1 MLLVSLLP
9 IIVYL
14 FIVRSTDT
22 FSLVTWKRILCCM
35 AWGVGACL
43 IVFAM
48 SYVIPLSDVITPLV
62 EELLKGLPL
71 LVLVFRNRIAFLIEA
86 VVMGVAVVCG
96 FAFTENS
103 IYLFFNEGISFA
115 DAMVRGV
122 ATSLMH
128 LGCTS
133 INVSVAMLLQ
143 HFLTGNN
150 AEGTMRG
157 GRMMVFFPILS
168 ALVVSGTIHVTYN
181 LLIVS
186 AYIQILLL
194 IIVFLCFFYFMG
206 VIDEKIITR
215 WLDSSLNEDITLLA
229 AFRAGHI
236 ADTQTGRFLKTIQE
250 RVSPETFFDIYMML
264 SLYWDLSIQAKS
276 GLMLRES
283 GLNIPLTPEQ
293 RKETEAKLTEFL
305 TLKKSIGLAAIVL
318 LTPVMKIR
326 SFDAWVIKNCLSV

>member
-1 MLLVSLLP
+1 MLLISILP

-14 FIVRSTDT
+14 LIVRSTDT
-22 FSLVTWKRILCCM
+22 FSLVTWKRIFYCM
-35 AWGVGACL
+35 LWGAGVCL

-48 SYVIPLSDVITPLV
+48 SFAINFSDVSTPLV

-71 LVLVFRNRIAFLIEA
+71 LLLVFRSRIAFLIEA
-86 VVMGVAVVCG
+86 VVMGVAVGCG
-96 FAFTENS
+96 FAFAENT
-103 IYLFFNEGISFA
+103 IYLFFNEEISFA
-115 DAMVRGV
+115 DATVRGV
-122 ATSLMH
+122 ATSIMH

-133 INVSVAMLLQ
+133 INVSVAMLLH

-150 AEGTMRG
+150 AEGTPHG
-157 GRMMVFFPILS
+157 GRMMVIFPFFS
-168 ALVVSGTIHVTYN
+168 ALVVSGGVHIAYN
-181 LLIVS
+181 FLIVS
-186 AYIQILLL
+186 AYVQIVLL

-206 VIDEKIITR
+206 VLDEKIITR
-215 WLDSSLNEDITLLA
+215 WLDTSLNEDITLLA

-236 ADTQTGRFLKTIQE
+236 ADTPTGRYLKTIQE

-283 GLNIPLTPEQ
+283 GLDLPLTSEQ
-293 RKETEAKLTEFL
+293 RKDTEAKLSEFL
-305 TLKKSIGLAAIVL
+305 ALKKSIGLAAFTL

-326 SFDAWVIKNCLSV
+326 SFDAWVIKNCL

>member
-1 MLLVSLLP
+1 
-9 IIVYL
+9 
-14 FIVRSTDT
+14 
-22 FSLVTWKRILCCM
+22 
-35 AWGVGACL
+35 
-43 IVFAM
+43 
-48 SYVIPLSDVITPLV
+48 
-62 EELLKGLPL
+62 
-71 LVLVFRNRIAFLIEA
+71 
-86 VVMGVAVVCG
+86 
-96 FAFTENS
+96 
-103 IYLFFNEGISFA
+103 
-115 DAMVRGV
+115 
-122 ATSLMH
+122 MH

-168 ALVVSGTIHVTYN
+168 ALAVSGTIHVAYN

-215 WLDSSLNEDITLLA
+215 WLDSSLNEDITLLT

-276 GLMLRES
+276 VLMLRES

-293 RKETEAKLTEFL
+293 RKATEEKLSEFL
-305 TLKKSIGLAAIVL
+305 TLKKSIGIAAFALLA
-318 LTPVMKIR
+318 PVMKIR

>member
-22 FSLVTWKRILCCM
+22 FSLVTWKRIFCCL
-35 AWGVGACL
+35 AWGAVVCL
-43 IVFAM
+43 FVFAM
-48 SYVIPLSDVITPLV
+48 SYAIDFSDVSTPLV

-71 LVLVFRNRIAFLIEA
+71 LLLVFRNRIAFLIEA
-86 VVMGVAVVCG
+86 VVMGVAVGCG
-96 FAFTENS
+96 FAFAENS
-103 IYLFFNEGISFA
+103 LYLFFNDGISFA
-115 DAMVRGV
+115 DATVRGV
-122 ATSLMH
+122 ATSIMH

-133 INVSVAMLLQ
+133 INVSLAMLLQ
-143 HFLTGNN
+143 HLLTGNN
-150 AEGTMRG
+150 AENKPRG
-157 GRMMVFFPILS
+157 GRLMALFPAFI
-168 ALVVSGTIHVTYN
+168 ALVVSGGIHVAYN

-236 ADTQTGRFLKTIQE
+236 ANTATGRYLKTIQE
-250 RVSPETFFDIYMML
+250 RVSPETFFDIFMML

-276 GLMLRES
+276 VLMLRES

-293 RKETEAKLTEFL
+293 RKATEEKLSEFL
-305 TLKKSIGLAAIVL
+305 TLKKSIGIAAFALLA
-318 LTPVMKIR
+318 PVMKIR